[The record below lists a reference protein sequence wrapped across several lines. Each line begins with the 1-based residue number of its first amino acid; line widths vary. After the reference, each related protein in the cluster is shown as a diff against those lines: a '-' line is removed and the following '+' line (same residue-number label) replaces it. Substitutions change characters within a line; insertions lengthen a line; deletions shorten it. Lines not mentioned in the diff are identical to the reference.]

1 MPTKCILACT
11 DELLFESIV
20 ESLLAQHDDLELIQM
35 IGNSKMELLEAIEIN
50 QPQVLVLCHRTHDT
64 FPTDYLFFLQHHPDL
79 KIITVSMA
87 DNYMHIYG
95 KQKVL
100 IKQSTDLLS
109 VIQNP

>member
-1 MPTKCILACT
+1 MPTNCILSCT

-20 ESLLAQHDDLELIQM
+20 ESLLSNLDDLELTQM
-35 IGNSKMELLEAIEIN
+35 IGSSQMELLEAIEKI

-64 FPTDYLFFLQHHPDL
+64 LPTDYIFFLQHYPDL
-79 KIITVSMA
+79 KIITVSSE

-109 VIQNP
+109 VIQSP